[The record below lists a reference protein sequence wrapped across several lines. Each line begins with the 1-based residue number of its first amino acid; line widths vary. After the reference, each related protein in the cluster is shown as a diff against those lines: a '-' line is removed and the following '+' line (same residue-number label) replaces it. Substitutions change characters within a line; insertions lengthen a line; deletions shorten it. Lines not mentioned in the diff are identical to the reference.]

1 MNKFPYCHV
10 FDGQVVRAAAPGI
23 GETWDRIQFASL
35 YNQKYF
41 PLHGED
47 KFPLWEGYIFE
58 SKIPLVVRIGL
69 AARACGS
76 GIGPSPSNSLT
87 TLAFLRYR
95 VFALIAQNPMK
106 FRKGETE
113 KAKVAL
119 ICGTNTNNL
128 FSRHQQW
135 YICDTLLHTMWALG
149 PIRIV
154 WAVFHRRPLMRIR
167 LVGIWYRGIR
177 S

>member
-1 MNKFPYCHV
+1 MKNAAFFDRYCTLDTLV
-10 FDGQVVRAAAPGI
+10 LTF
-23 GETWDRIQFASL
+23 L
-35 YNQKYF
+35 Y
-41 PLHGED
+41 GD
-47 KFPLWEGYIFE
+47 KKAEG
-58 SKIPLVVRIGL
+58 
-69 AARACGS
+69 
-76 GIGPSPSNSLT
+76 T

-154 WAVFHRRPLMRIR
+154 
-167 LVGIWYRGIR
+167 
-177 S
+177 